1 MSDRSDI
8 PVDELY
14 IDRLPLPAEKR
25 RALLAQAKRD
35 GGDSLDVL
43 TRVQRLLAARLT
55 HPASDA
61 APDVDPAHATPM
73 VGSPEGDAG
82 NSRQGATVTDAHVAT
97 AAWHPHDL
105 AEIES
110 DSAAVLDSQPAR
122 LALAEGGSLAS
133 AAGLNEVRGVQT
145 LRIAPPVRRA
155 SLIPREWSLNPLAR
169 LWRKLIGRQDPDP
182 LVRDAPDPKGKWS
195 QAGRRRRW
203 MLLALM
209 IAQTALATHF
219 MASVLPYH
227 GADPLEFAVLVLFV
241 LLFGW
246 VSAGFW
252 TAVFGFFVLL
262 FGGERHMISKMA
274 AGDAPIAPDARTA
287 IVMPIC
293 NEDVGRVFAGLRATY
308 ESLAKTDSLD
318 RFDFFILSDSNEAD
332 NCTAEVDAWQAL
344 CREVG
349 GFGRIFY
356 RRRQRRVKRKS
367 GNLDDFCRRW
377 GSNYRY
383 MIVLDADSVMS
394 GECLTKLVRMM
405 ESHPSAGLIQTAP
418 LAAGRETFYARLQQF
433 AGRVYGP
440 LFTAGL
446 HYWQLGESHYWGH
459 NAIIRLKP
467 FMDHCALAPLPGKG
481 AMSGAILSHDFVEAA
496 LMRRAGWGVWIAY
509 DLPGSYEE
517 MPPNL
522 LDELKRDRRWC
533 QGNLMNFRLFLAEGM
548 HPVHRA
554 VFVTGAM
561 AYVSA
566 PLWFIFLILS
576 TCLLAKHTLV
586 VPEYFTAPRQL
597 FPVWPEWHPERA
609 LALFSATATLL
620 FLPKILAV
628 LLIWVKGAKRFGGW
642 FAVTVSMFIEMVF
655 SALLAPVRMLF
666 HTQFVL
672 AALTGIAIQ
681 WKSPPR
687 EDAETHWGEAI
698 RRHGLQTVIGMGWGA
713 VVYWL
718 NPDFIWW
725 LMPIVGSMMISIP
738 VSVFSSRVSLGRALK
753 RARLFLIPEE
763 SWPPKELRMTE
774 KYTDEAGKHVDFVD
788 AVVDPMANALVASSV
803 APTRDDAKRGAL
815 RAGRVETALLKGP
828 TRLTNTQKWELL
840 NDPRGLAALHLLVWT
855 DPRAHREWRDARANG
870 LSQGFLA
877 SA

>member
-1 MSDRSDI
+1 MSERSDI

-14 IDRLPLPAEKR
+14 VDRLPLPAEKR

-43 TRVQRLLAARLT
+43 TRLQRLLAARVT
-55 HPASDA
+55 SDVGDSTPVA
-61 APDVDPAHATPM
+61 AAESTESADSADSADIAQTAD
-73 VGSPEGDAG
+73 G
-82 NSRQGATVTDAHVAT
+82 QTDAPAATSVAT
-97 AAWHPHDL
+97 AAWHAHDL

-110 DSAAVLDSQPAR
+110 DSDAVLASQPVR
-122 LALAEGGSLAS
+122 LSLTEGGSLAA
-133 AAGLNEVRGVQT
+133 AAGLTEVRGVQT
-145 LRIAPPVRRA
+145 LRVAPPVRRT
-155 SLIPREWSLNPLAR
+155 SLIPRPWSLNPLGR

-203 MLLALM
+203 MLLTLM

-227 GADPLEFAVLVLFV
+227 GADPLEFSVLVLFV

-252 TAVFGFFVLL
+252 TAIFGFFVLL

-308 ESLAKTDSLD
+308 ESLAKTDSLE

-377 GSNYRY
+377 GSDYRY

-405 ESHPSAGLIQTAP
+405 EAHPSAGLIQTAP

-467 FMDHCALAPLPGKG
+467 FMEHCALAPLPGKG

-522 LDELKRDRRWC
+522 LDELKR
-533 QGNLMNFRLFLAEGM
+533 NLMNFRLFLAEGM

-628 LLIWVKGAKRFGGW
+628 VLIWVKGAKRFGGW
-642 FAVTVSMFIEMVF
+642 FAVTVSMFIEMIF
-655 SALLAPVRMLF
+655 SAVLAPVRMLF

-698 RRHGLQTVIGMGWGA
+698 RRHGLQTVIGMAWGG

-738 VSVFSSRVSLGRALK
+738 VSVFSSRVSLGRGLK

-803 APTRDDAKRGAL
+803 KPTLDDAKRDAL
-815 RAGRVETALLKGP
+815 RAGRVETALLRGP
-828 TRLTNTQKWELL
+828 TKLTNTQKWELL
-840 NDPRGLAALHLLVWT
+840 NDPRALAALHLLVWT
-855 DPRAHREWRDARANG
+855 DPRAHPEWCDARANG

>member
-14 IDRLPLPAEKR
+14 VDRLPLPAEKR

-43 TRVQRLLAARLT
+43 TRLQRLLAARAVNGAGDVPT
-55 HPASDA
+55 GADDATAEAASAAFAEAAGRTAAQADA
-61 APDVDPAHATPM
+61 PVAT
-73 VGSPEGDAG
+73 A
-82 NSRQGATVTDAHVAT
+82 AVAT
-97 AAWHPHDL
+97 AAWHAHNNE
-105 AEIES
+105 EIES
-110 DSAAVLDSQPAR
+110 GSDAVLASQSVR
-122 LALAEGGSLAS
+122 LALTDGGSLAA

-145 LRIAPPVRRA
+145 LRTAPPVRRT
-155 SLIPREWSLNPLAR
+155 SLIPRAWSLNPLAR
-169 LWRKLIGRQDPDP
+169 LWRKLTGRGDPDP
-182 LVRDAPDPKGKWS
+182 LVRDAPDPKGRWS

-203 MLLALM
+203 MLLVLM

-227 GADPLEFAVLVLFV
+227 GADPLEFSVLVLFV

-252 TAVFGFFVLL
+252 TAIFGFFVLL

-274 AGDAPIAPDARTA
+274 AGDAPIVPEARTA
-287 IVMPIC
+287 LVMPIC

-308 ESLAKTDSLD
+308 ESLAKTDSLE

-344 CREVG
+344 CRQVD

-377 GSNYRY
+377 GSDYRY
-383 MIVLDADSVMS
+383 MLVLDADSVMS

-405 ESHPSAGLIQTAP
+405 EAHPSAGLIQTAP

-459 NAIIRLKP
+459 NAIIRMAP
-467 FMDHCALAPLPGKG
+467 FMAHCALAPLPGKG

-554 VFVTGAM
+554 VFITGAM

-566 PLWFIFLILS
+566 PVRFIFLILS
-576 TCLLAKHTLV
+576 TCLLAQHTLV
-586 VPEYFTAPRQL
+586 AP
-597 FPVWPEWHPERA
+597 
-609 LALFSATATLL
+609 
-620 FLPKILAV
+620 
-628 LLIWVKGAKRFGGW
+628 
-642 FAVTVSMFIEMVF
+642 
-655 SALLAPVRMLF
+655 
-666 HTQFVL
+666 
-672 AALTGIAIQ
+672 
-681 WKSPPR
+681 
-687 EDAETHWGEAI
+687 
-698 RRHGLQTVIGMGWGA
+698 
-713 VVYWL
+713 
-718 NPDFIWW
+718 
-725 LMPIVGSMMISIP
+725 
-738 VSVFSSRVSLGRALK
+738 
-753 RARLFLIPEE
+753 
-763 SWPPKELRMTE
+763 
-774 KYTDEAGKHVDFVD
+774 
-788 AVVDPMANALVASSV
+788 
-803 APTRDDAKRGAL
+803 
-815 RAGRVETALLKGP
+815 
-828 TRLTNTQKWELL
+828 
-840 NDPRGLAALHLLVWT
+840 
-855 DPRAHREWRDARANG
+855 
-870 LSQGFLA
+870 
-877 SA
+877 